1 MKEPVRLTKTARIAL
16 FAMLV
21 ALAAGF
27 LFSQQ
32 GHPRTR
38 TPRGAAAVSAA
49 TAGTDAVAAF
59 AITRDRQQSQAMSE
73 DQAIASSPDASA
85 ATRAKAQADYL
96 FLADATASQEEAES
110 LLSVKGYP
118 ETAVLVTAKGAVV
131 VVGKPALTSSE
142 VMLIAT
148 TVSKV
153 TGVPLQ
159 SISIV
164 PR

>member
-1 MKEPVRLTKTARIAL
+1 MKEPVRLTKTTRIAL

-38 TPRGAAAVSAA
+38 TPGRTAAVSTA

-59 AITRDRQQSQAMSE
+59 AITRDRQQSQAMGE

-85 ATRAKAQADYL
+85 ATKAKAQADYL
-96 FLADATASQEEAES
+96 FLADATASQKEAES

-118 ETAVLVTAKGAVV
+118 ETAVLVTEKGAVV

-148 TVSKV
+148 TVSRV

>member
-1 MKEPVRLTKTARIAL
+1 MKEPVRLTKTTRIAL

-32 GHPRTR
+32 GHPRVR
-38 TPRGAAAVSAA
+38 RPRGTAAVSTS
-49 TAGTDAVAAF
+49 TAGADAVAAF

-73 DQAIASSPDASA
+73 DETIAASSDASA
-85 ATRAKAQADYL
+85 VTKAKAQADYL
-96 FLADATASQEEAES
+96 FLADAVAAQKEAES

-118 ETAVLVTAKGAVV
+118 HTAVLVTEKGAVV
-131 VVGKPALTSSE
+131 VVGKPALTEPE
-142 VMLIAT
+142 VLLIAT

-159 SISIV
+159 SISVV